1 MVQTPLPPPQTSSWL
16 KGSIKFQIFKSQ
28 SKSIPI
34 EIHSFSKSI
43 LRLDIIDSKS
53 SLFYNENMTPP
64 IANNVLSA
72 LPSVTLVTFLISM
85 VEVYQQAEKLKSRKM
100 KEGWMRNDEGW
111 MKNDKVWMKND
122 ERWMMKDDDF
132 KLLKGFALWQTNG
145 RMNGRTDICDCRVT
159 FAYEKWSNSIQT
171 NKLWFSILKH
181 Q

>member
-1 MVQTPLPPPQTSSWL
+1 MVHTPLPPPQTSSWL
-16 KGSIKFQIFKSQ
+16 NGSIKFKIFKSQ

-85 VEVYQQAEKLKSRKM
+85 VEVYQKFNWTIWSGQKWVIFTLFLFFFLSCPKACKSAK
-100 KEGWMRNDEGW
+100 
-111 MKNDKVWMKND
+111 KN
-122 ERWMMKDDDF
+122 F
-132 KLLKGFALWQTNG
+132 
-145 RMNGRTDICDCRVT
+145 
-159 FAYEKWSNSIQT
+159 
-171 NKLWFSILKH
+171 FSICGGEYHLPESHNFGPNWGKTLKFL
-181 Q
+181 